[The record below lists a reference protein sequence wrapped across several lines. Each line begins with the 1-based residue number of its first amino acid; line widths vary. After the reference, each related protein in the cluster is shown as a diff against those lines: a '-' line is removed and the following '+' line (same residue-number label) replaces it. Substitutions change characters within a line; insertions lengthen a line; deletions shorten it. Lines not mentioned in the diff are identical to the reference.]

1 MLEGYCGAA
10 GLFGGSNT
18 ISDELAIWEGRHYSV
33 SELAEMWGLCTN
45 TLTKLF
51 RNEPGVVKLCRP
63 HQKGKRTK
71 TTLRIPAP
79 VVARVY
85 DRCVK
90 K

>member
-1 MLEGYCGAA
+1 
-10 GLFGGSNT
+10 
-18 ISDELAIWEGRHYSV
+18 
-33 SELAEMWGLCTN
+33 MWGLCTN

>member
-1 MLEGYCGAA
+1 MERSFGVTRLS
-10 GLFGGSNT
+10 GGSYT
-18 ISDELAIWEGRHYSV
+18 ISDELPIWEGRHYSV

-51 RNEPGVVKLCRP
+51 RDEPGVVKLCRP

-85 DRCVK
+85 NRCVK